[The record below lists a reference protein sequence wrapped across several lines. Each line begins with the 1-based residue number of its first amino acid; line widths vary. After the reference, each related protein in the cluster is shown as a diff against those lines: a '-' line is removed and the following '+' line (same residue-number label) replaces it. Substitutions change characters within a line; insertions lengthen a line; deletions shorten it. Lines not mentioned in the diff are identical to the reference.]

1 MLLLNASVDKELYL
15 IYGLVALVIILIIVI
30 IILDRIE
37 NKKAKKSINRLSDTL
52 QMKPITEEMI
62 EDNKNDVNKEI
73 SSIDEVKIDLSN
85 IPDYKEEEIEKTQ
98 AQIRVEEITNAL
110 KEAGVD
116 EEENN
121 NYDKYDSF
129 EQEQE
134 KNAIISYEQLMNS
147 YDKLYEENE
156 KNQYRDDDT
165 IPINIDELYELS
177 EQEKNF
183 SDNTLQSDKI
193 VIEEPP
199 IETLDENIDNK
210 NSFKNSPYISPV
222 YGIQKPY
229 NGVKDDEEI
238 ASANNFLN
246 NLKELKSNLE

>member
-37 NKKAKKSINRLSDTL
+37 NKKAKKNINRLSDTL
-52 QMKPITEEMI
+52 QMKPITEEMV
-62 EDNKNDVNKEI
+62 EDYDKRNNTNNEI

-116 EEENN
+116 EEENI

-183 SDNTLQSDKI
+183 VDNTLKDEKI
-193 VIEEPP
+193 VIEEPK
-199 IETLDENIDNK
+199 IETLEDN
-210 NSFKNSPYISPV
+210 NTFKNSPYISPV

-229 NGVKDDEEI
+229 NEIKNDEEI